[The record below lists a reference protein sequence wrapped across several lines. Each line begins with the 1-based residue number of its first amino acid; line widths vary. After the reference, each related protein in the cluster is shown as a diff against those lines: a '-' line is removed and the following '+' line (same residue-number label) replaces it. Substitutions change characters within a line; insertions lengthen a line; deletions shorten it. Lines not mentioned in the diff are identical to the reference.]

1 MNDAVHTFAD
11 TKDARETMQGKE
23 VNHVGPDVS
32 GQVLDGAQCCR
43 LRITFHD
50 GEGMSSTPRCDDWW
64 RSSCSMRQRQSQCK
78 VGVGCTKEYRG
89 VNYLLSNFSTSS
101 LSLEVE
107 FSSRLLELVCPYWCY
122 SNKGHSQAS
131 HHFIVQTVSS
141 LGEARPAPPP
151 PPPAP
156 PSSLL
161 LIIILWSLTVLVPS
175 IHHI

>member
-107 FSSRLLELVCPYWCY
+107 FSSRLLELVCPSYWCY
-122 SNKGHSQAS
+122 SNKGQAS